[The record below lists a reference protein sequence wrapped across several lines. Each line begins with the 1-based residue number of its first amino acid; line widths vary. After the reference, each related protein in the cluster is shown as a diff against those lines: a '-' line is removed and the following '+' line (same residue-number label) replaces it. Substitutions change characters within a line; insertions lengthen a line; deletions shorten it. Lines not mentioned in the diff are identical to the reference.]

1 MSKQRD
7 LFRAIVL
14 SGAALTAGC
23 PAPATTDAGSDT
35 PAAEDT
41 GAADTGEVLA
51 DAGPIDAPVS
61 DAPVVSDV
69 PTEDAGEDA
78 FVAIL

>member
-23 PAPATTDAGSDT
+23 PGPATTDAGSDT

-41 GAADTGEVLA
+41 GAGDTGEVLA
-51 DAGPIDAPVS
+51 DAGPMDASGDAPVI
-61 DAPVVSDV
+61 SDV